1 MSRRAASFRNLT
13 SINTFAEGAA
23 QAMTRVRREG
33 AKKVSSNRL
42 TDPAGVRRGLFTDG
56 AHR

>member
-1 MSRRAASFRNLT
+1 MSRRAASFRDLT
-13 SINTFAEGAA
+13 SINPFADGAVP
-23 QAMTRVRREG
+23 AMSRVRREE

-42 TDPAGVRRGLFTDG
+42 TDPAGARRGLFTDG